1 MTDVFLI
8 DDSRYS
14 IANGRYV
21 VFDDE
26 GEFVAQGYDLDA
38 VMAAAKAKGVGV
50 PALVDL
56 ELAQD
61 RVYVF

>member
-1 MTDVFLI
+1 MI
-8 DDSRYS
+8 DDNRYD
-14 IANGRYV
+14 IKDGRYV
-21 VFDDE
+21 VFDDD
-26 GEFVAQGYDLDA
+26 GEFIAQDNDLDA
-38 VMAAAKAKGVGV
+38 AMAAAKAKGVTV

>member
-1 MTDVFLI
+1 MADVFMI
-8 DDSRYS
+8 DDNRYD
-14 IANGRYV
+14 IKDGRYV
-21 VFDDE
+21 VFDDD
-26 GEFVAQGYDLDA
+26 GEFIAQDNDLDA
-38 VMAAAKAKGVGV
+38 AMAAAKAKGVTV